1 MTNTEGLIF
10 MLVGFEVFAG
20 LVGTCVLAIGFW
32 ILRRVRNPLL
42 RLAILVPGMVF
53 NGMYFLKG
61 DASWVIMGA
70 LFIGTPLAVL
80 VPPFVFPS
88 AYDLP
93 LSFRRIFRTYGVLW
107 VVGAVLPFLFVASGL
122 SMVTVFYWH
131 TPLSNG
137 MIYLCLILGEIGL
150 AAIVSLVLHRV
161 EVSLK
166 AERR

>member
-20 LVGTCVLAIGFW
+20 LFGIGVLAIGFW
-32 ILRRVRNPLL
+32 ILQRVRNPLL
-42 RLAILVPGMVF
+42 RLAILVPGMVL
-53 NGMYFLKG
+53 NGIYFLNA

-80 VPPFVFPS
+80 VPPFLFPS
-88 AYDLP
+88 SSDLP
-93 LSFRRIFRTYGVLW
+93 LSFRRILRVYGGVW

-122 SMVTVFYWH
+122 SMITVFYWH
-131 TPLSNG
+131 TQLSNG

-150 AAIVSLVLHRV
+150 AAMVSLLLHRA

-166 AERR
+166 TERR

>member
-1 MTNTEGLIF
+1 MTNTEGLMF

-20 LVGTCVLAIGFW
+20 LFGIIVLAIGFW
-32 ILRRVRNPLL
+32 ILQRVKNPLL
-42 RLAILVPGMVF
+42 RLGILVPGIIL
-53 NGMYFLKG
+53 NGMYFLKA

-70 LFIGTPLAVL
+70 LFVGTPLAVL

-88 AYDLP
+88 SYDLP
-93 LSFRRIFRTYGVLW
+93 LSFRRILRIYGVMW

-122 SMVTVFYWH
+122 SMVPVFYWD
-131 TPLSNG
+131 TPLSNA

-150 AAIVSLVLHRV
+150 AAIVSLFLHRM

-166 AERR
+166 AERS